1 MAISWAR
8 ANVAFESAAWAQPAW
23 EGLRRV
29 ENVCAARRA
38 GESAGAPTRQ
48 F

>member
-8 ANVAFESAAWAQPAW
+8 ANVEFESAAWAQPARKV
-23 EGLRRV
+23 LRRV
-29 ENVCAARRA
+29 ERIL
-38 GESAGAPTRQ
+38 